1 MCTHT
6 ADSQQKLTQNCKVII
21 LLLKNKYTVSVCHK
35 PGKGLSPGVVL
46 IAVNILKTKISTHRG
61 KRRLT
66 HSFSRS
72 GKSSQQK

>member
-1 MCTHT
+1 MKFFKKSEDKISKTL
-6 ADSQQKLTQNCKVII
+6 SSSVI
-21 LLLKNKYTVSVCHK
+21 LLKNKYTVSVCHK
-35 PGKGLSPGVVL
+35 PGKVLSTGVVL